1 MEPDIWIETRK
12 ESEVKKSI
20 AIVGSSGLRSIGKLV
35 VDKLITEVK
44 AELMAELYSTHLPLI
59 YHTKP
64 SYMSHYSLP
73 GVGGVAVHE
82 GQVTL
87 PKVQFYMSSFPS
99 VIIVKG
105 YHANFAGQYEVA
117 ERVIHFLEQCG
128 VRRIIVTAGYGSK
141 TRKICCAATS
151 KDVIDEMREKFK
163 IEVDYVGPFYGF
175 SGLVFGM
182 SKLKN
187 IQALSLF
194 AGTQPN
200 LENPEF
206 PDPDSSDMILD
217 ILRQVIEFPQ

>member
-1 MEPDIWIETRK
+1 MEPDIWIETWK
-12 ESEVKKSI
+12 EAELKKPI

-35 VDKLITEVK
+35 VDKLINELR

-73 GVGGVAVHE
+73 GVGGVAVHK
-82 GQVTL
+82 GQVNL
-87 PKVQFYMSSFPS
+87 PKVQFYMSSFSS

-105 YHANFAGQYEVA
+105 YHANFAGQYDVA
-117 ERVIHFLEQCG
+117 ERVMHFLKQCG
-128 VRRIIVTAGYGSK
+128 VKRIIVTAGYGSK
-141 TRKICCAATS
+141 TRKVCCAATC
-151 KDVIDEMREKFK
+151 KDIIDEMREKFK
-163 IEVDYVGPFYGF
+163 IGVDYVGPFYGF
-175 SGLVFGM
+175 SGLVFGI
-182 SKLKN
+182 SKLKG
-187 IQALSLF
+187 IEALSLF

-217 ILRQVIEFPQ
+217 ILRQIIEFP